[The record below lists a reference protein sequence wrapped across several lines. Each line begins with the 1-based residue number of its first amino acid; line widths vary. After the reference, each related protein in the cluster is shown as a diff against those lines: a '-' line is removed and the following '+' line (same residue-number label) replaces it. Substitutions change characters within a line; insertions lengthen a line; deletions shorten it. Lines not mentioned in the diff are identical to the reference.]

1 MCIWVKTLVYICH
14 ADAEKCIFTRTIL
27 SQTPQPTPQMAYDA
41 GRISAVPQRAETAE
55 KVGCLST
62 FWKDEW
68 QILSLTSRKNP
79 TNALA
84 GRNTEHLGARVC
96 VGMGIW
102 SGGASMQF
110 TVDQFWNQPI
120 MCYPCQA
127 FVLFMGHMQTVQ
139 TQIRCHK
146 ILRLIRFTAVCL
158 QYNLLKI
165 EWNETYHSITI
176 DWSGKGGKLYSA

>member
-1 MCIWVKTLVYICH
+1 MSIWVKTLVYICH

-68 QILSLTSRKNP
+68 QILSLTGRKKSNQR
-79 TNALA
+79 TGRKKHWALS
-84 GRNTEHLGARVC
+84 
-96 VGMGIW
+96 VGMGIC
-102 SGGASMQF
+102 SGGASLQF

-139 TQIRCHK
+139 TQIRCNK

-176 DWSGKGGKLYSA
+176 DWSGKGGILHSA